1 MKEVSIY
8 IVTGI
13 RGRWQQDGHIGYALE
28 YYKENSKYPA
38 VIKEVVPVQQ
48 QNENRST
55 LEALIMALHRMRE
68 KCILTVYTESKYL
81 YNGYEDAE
89 YVKRWKQ
96 NDVSPFVEKNQSGNA
111 VRAVGVRIYEPK
123 ILGKTD
129 RRSMPDGYSLYVD
142 ITGRAGAGSQYNSE
156 ISE

>member
-13 RGRWQQDGHIGYALE
+13 KGRWQQDGHIGYALE

-68 KCILTVYTESKYL
+68 KCILIVYTESKYL

-96 NDVSPFVEKNQSGNA
+96 NDWTRSDGHEIKNRDKWQELDRLMQGNL
-111 VRAVGVRIYEPK
+111 VRILLNQRNAYTE
-123 ILGKTD
+123 
-129 RRSMPDGYSLYVD
+129 SL
-142 ITGRAGAGSQYNSE
+142 RQE
-156 ISE
+156 IKMKER

>member
-38 VIKEVVPVQQ
+38 VIREVVPVQQ
-48 QNENRST
+48 MNENRST
-55 LEALIMALHRMRE
+55 LESLIMALHRMKE

-81 YNGYEDAE
+81 YSGYEDTE

-96 NDVSPFVEKNQSGNA
+96 NDWTRSDGHEIKNRDKWQELDRLMQGNLI
-111 VRAVGVRIYEPK
+111 RILLNERNAYTESLREEIK
-123 ILGKTD
+123 IKE
-129 RRSMPDGYSLYVD
+129 R
-142 ITGRAGAGSQYNSE
+142 
-156 ISE
+156 

>member
-8 IVTGI
+8 IMTGI

-38 VIKEVVPVQQ
+38 VIREVVPVQQ
-48 QNENRST
+48 MNENRST
-55 LEALIMALHRMRE
+55 LEALIMALHRMKE

-81 YNGYEDAE
+81 YSGYEDTE

-96 NDVSPFVEKNQSGNA
+96 NDWTRSDGHEIKNRDKWQELDRLMQGNL
-111 VRAVGVRIYEPK
+111 VRILLNQRNAYTE
-123 ILGKTD
+123 
-129 RRSMPDGYSLYVD
+129 SLW
-142 ITGRAGAGSQYNSE
+142 QE
-156 ISE
+156 IKMKER

>member
-28 YYKENSKYPA
+28 YYKENRRYPA
-38 VIKEVVPVQQ
+38 VIREVVPVQQ

-96 NDVSPFVEKNQSGNA
+96 NEWTRSDGHEIKNRDKWQELDRLMQGNLI
-111 VRAVGVRIYEPK
+111 RILLNQRNAYTE
-123 ILGKTD
+123 
-129 RRSMPDGYSLYVD
+129 SL
-142 ITGRAGAGSQYNSE
+142 REE
-156 ISE
+156 IKMKER

>member
-13 RGRWQQDGHIGYALE
+13 KGRWQQDGHIGYALE

-68 KCILTVYTESKYL
+68 KCILTVYTESKYI

-96 NDVSPFVEKNQSGNA
+96 NDWTRSDGHEIKNRDKWQELDRLMQGNLI
-111 VRAVGVRIYEPK
+111 RILLNERNAYTE
-123 ILGKTD
+123 
-129 RRSMPDGYSLYVD
+129 SL
-142 ITGRAGAGSQYNSE
+142 REE
-156 ISE
+156 IKMKER

>member
-38 VIKEVVPVQQ
+38 VIREVVPVQQ
-48 QNENRST
+48 MNENRST
-55 LEALIMALHRMRE
+55 LEALIQALHRMKE

-81 YNGYEDAE
+81 YSGYEDTE

-96 NDVSPFVEKNQSGNA
+96 NDWTRSDGHEIKNRDKWQELDRLMQGNL
-111 VRAVGVRIYEPK
+111 VRILLNQRNAYTESLREEIK
-123 ILGKTD
+123 IKE
-129 RRSMPDGYSLYVD
+129 R
-142 ITGRAGAGSQYNSE
+142 
-156 ISE
+156 

>member
-13 RGRWQQDGHIGYALE
+13 KGRWQQDGHIGYALE

-38 VIKEVVPVQQ
+38 VIREVVPVQQ
-48 QNENRST
+48 MNENRST
-55 LEALIMALHRMRE
+55 LESLIMALHRMRE

-96 NDVSPFVEKNQSGNA
+96 NDWTRSDGHEIKNRDKWQELDRLIQGNLI
-111 VRAVGVRIYEPK
+111 RILLNERNAYTE
-123 ILGKTD
+123 
-129 RRSMPDGYSLYVD
+129 SL
-142 ITGRAGAGSQYNSE
+142 REE
-156 ISE
+156 IKMKER

>member
-38 VIKEVVPVQQ
+38 VIREVVPVQQ
-48 QNENRST
+48 MNENRST

-96 NDVSPFVEKNQSGNA
+96 NDWTRSDGHEIKNRDKWQELDRLMQGNL
-111 VRAVGVRIYEPK
+111 VRILLNQRNAYTESLWQK
-123 ILGKTD
+123 IKMLENLTLWK
-129 RRSMPDGYSLYVD
+129 
-142 ITGRAGAGSQYNSE
+142 N
-156 ISE
+156 

>member
-38 VIKEVVPVQQ
+38 VIREVVPVQQ
-48 QNENRST
+48 MNENRST
-55 LEALIMALHRMRE
+55 LEALIMALHRMKE

-81 YNGYEDAE
+81 YSGYEDTE

-96 NDVSPFVEKNQSGNA
+96 NDWTRSDGHEIKNRDKWQELDRLMQGNL
-111 VRAVGVRIYEPK
+111 VRILLNQRNAYTE
-123 ILGKTD
+123 
-129 RRSMPDGYSLYVD
+129 SLWQD
-142 ITGRAGAGSQYNSE
+142 EGE
-156 ISE
+156 INYGII

>member
-13 RGRWQQDGHIGYALE
+13 KGRWQQDGYIGYVLE

-38 VIKEVVPVQQ
+38 VIREVVPVQQ
-48 QNENRST
+48 MNENRST
-55 LEALIMALHRMRE
+55 LESLIMALHRMRE

-96 NDVSPFVEKNQSGNA
+96 NDWTRSDGHEIKNRDKWQELDRLIQGNL
-111 VRAVGVRIYEPK
+111 VRILLNQRNAYTE
-123 ILGKTD
+123 
-129 RRSMPDGYSLYVD
+129 SLW
-142 ITGRAGAGSQYNSE
+142 QE
-156 ISE
+156 IKMKER

>member
-28 YYKENSKYPA
+28 YYKENCKYPA
-38 VIKEVVPVQQ
+38 VIREVVPVQQ
-48 QNENRST
+48 MNENRST
-55 LEALIMALHRMRE
+55 LESLIMALHRMRE

-96 NDVSPFVEKNQSGNA
+96 NDWTRSDGHEIKNRDKWQELDRLMQGNL
-111 VRAVGVRIYEPK
+111 VRILLNETNAYTESLRQEIK
-123 ILGKTD
+123 IK
-129 RRSMPDGYSLYVD
+129 
-142 ITGRAGAGSQYNSE
+142 E
-156 ISE
+156 INYGII

>member
-13 RGRWQQDGHIGYALE
+13 KGRWQQDGHIGYALE

-96 NDVSPFVEKNQSGNA
+96 NDWTRSDGHEIKNRDKWQELDRLMQGNLI
-111 VRAVGVRIYEPK
+111 RILLNERNAYTESLREEIK
-123 ILGKTD
+123 IKE
-129 RRSMPDGYSLYVD
+129 R
-142 ITGRAGAGSQYNSE
+142 
-156 ISE
+156 

>member
-28 YYKENSKYPA
+28 YYRENSKYPA
-38 VIKEVVPVQQ
+38 VIREVVPVQQ
-48 QNENRST
+48 MNENRST
-55 LEALIMALHRMRE
+55 LESIIMALHRMRE

-81 YNGYEDAE
+81 YNGYEDVE

-96 NDVSPFVEKNQSGNA
+96 NDWTRSDGHEIKNRDKWQELDRLMQGNL
-111 VRAVGVRIYEPK
+111 VRILLNETNAYTE
-123 ILGKTD
+123 
-129 RRSMPDGYSLYVD
+129 SL
-142 ITGRAGAGSQYNSE
+142 RQE
-156 ISE
+156 IKMKEN

>member
-38 VIKEVVPVQQ
+38 VIREVVPVQQ
-48 QNENRST
+48 MNENRST
-55 LEALIMALHRMRE
+55 LESLIMALHRMRE

-96 NDVSPFVEKNQSGNA
+96 NDWTRSDGHEIKNRDKWQELDRLMQGNL
-111 VRAVGVRIYEPK
+111 VRILLNQRNAYTKSLWEEIK
-123 ILGKTD
+123 IKE
-129 RRSMPDGYSLYVD
+129 R
-142 ITGRAGAGSQYNSE
+142 
-156 ISE
+156 

>member
-38 VIKEVVPVQQ
+38 VIREVVPVQQ
-48 QNENRST
+48 MNENRST

-81 YNGYEDAE
+81 YSGYEDTE

-96 NDVSPFVEKNQSGNA
+96 NDWTRSDGHEIKNRDKWQELDRLMQGNLI
-111 VRAVGVRIYEPK
+111 RILLNERNAYTE
-123 ILGKTD
+123 
-129 RRSMPDGYSLYVD
+129 SL
-142 ITGRAGAGSQYNSE
+142 REE
-156 ISE
+156 IKMKER

>member
-13 RGRWQQDGHIGYALE
+13 KGRWQQDGYIGYVLE

-38 VIKEVVPVQQ
+38 VIREVVPVQQ
-48 QNENRST
+48 MNENRST
-55 LEALIMALHRMRE
+55 LESLIMALHRMRE

-81 YNGYEDAE
+81 YSGYEDTE

-96 NDVSPFVEKNQSGNA
+96 NDWTRSDGHEIKNRDKWQELDRLIQGNL
-111 VRAVGVRIYEPK
+111 VRILLNQRNAYTE
-123 ILGKTD
+123 
-129 RRSMPDGYSLYVD
+129 SLW
-142 ITGRAGAGSQYNSE
+142 QE
-156 ISE
+156 IKMKER

>member
-13 RGRWQQDGHIGYALE
+13 KGRWQQDGHIGYALE

-48 QNENRST
+48 QNENCST

-68 KCILTVYTESKYL
+68 KCILTIYTESKYL

-96 NDVSPFVEKNQSGNA
+96 NDWTRSDGHEIKNRDKWQELDRLMQGNLI
-111 VRAVGVRIYEPK
+111 RILLNERNAYTESLREEIK
-123 ILGKTD
+123 IKE
-129 RRSMPDGYSLYVD
+129 R
-142 ITGRAGAGSQYNSE
+142 
-156 ISE
+156 

>member
-38 VIKEVVPVQQ
+38 VIREVVPVQQ
-48 QNENRST
+48 MNENRST
-55 LEALIMALHRMRE
+55 LESLIMALHRMRE

-81 YNGYEDAE
+81 YSGYEDAE
-89 YVKRWKQ
+89 YVKRWKK
-96 NDVSPFVEKNQSGNA
+96 NDWTRSDGHEIKNRDKWQELDRLMQGNL
-111 VRAVGVRIYEPK
+111 VRILLNQRNAYTE
-123 ILGKTD
+123 
-129 RRSMPDGYSLYVD
+129 SL
-142 ITGRAGAGSQYNSE
+142 RQE
-156 ISE
+156 IKMKER

>member
-38 VIKEVVPVQQ
+38 VIREVVPVQQ
-48 QNENRST
+48 ENENRST

-81 YNGYEDAE
+81 YNGYEDSE
-89 YVKRWKQ
+89 YVKRWKK
-96 NDVSPFVEKNQSGNA
+96 NDWTRLDGHEIKNLDKWKELDRLMQGNL
-111 VRAVGVRIYEPK
+111 VRILLNERNAYTESLLEEIK
-123 ILGKTD
+123 IKE
-129 RRSMPDGYSLYVD
+129 R
-142 ITGRAGAGSQYNSE
+142 
-156 ISE
+156 

>member
-13 RGRWQQDGHIGYALE
+13 KGRWQQDGHIGYALE

-38 VIKEVVPVQQ
+38 VIREVVPVQQ
-48 QNENRST
+48 MNENRST

-81 YNGYEDAE
+81 YSGYEDTE

-96 NDVSPFVEKNQSGNA
+96 NDWTRSDGHEIKNRDKWQELDRLMQGNLI
-111 VRAVGVRIYEPK
+111 RILLNERNAYTE
-123 ILGKTD
+123 
-129 RRSMPDGYSLYVD
+129 SL
-142 ITGRAGAGSQYNSE
+142 REE
-156 ISE
+156 IKMKER

>member
-13 RGRWQQDGHIGYALE
+13 KGRWQQDGYIGYALE

-96 NDVSPFVEKNQSGNA
+96 NDWTRSDGHKIKNRDKWQELDRLMQGNLI
-111 VRAVGVRIYEPK
+111 RILLNQRNAYTE
-123 ILGKTD
+123 
-129 RRSMPDGYSLYVD
+129 SL
-142 ITGRAGAGSQYNSE
+142 REE
-156 ISE
+156 IKMKER

>member
-13 RGRWQQDGHIGYALE
+13 KGRWQQDGHIGYALE

-55 LEALIMALHRMRE
+55 LEALIMALRRMRE

-96 NDVSPFVEKNQSGNA
+96 NDWTRSDGHEIKNRDKWKELDRLMQGNL
-111 VRAVGVRIYEPK
+111 VRILLNQRNAYTE
-123 ILGKTD
+123 
-129 RRSMPDGYSLYVD
+129 SL
-142 ITGRAGAGSQYNSE
+142 RQE
-156 ISE
+156 IKMKER

>member
-38 VIKEVVPVQQ
+38 VIREVVPVQQ
-48 QNENRST
+48 MNENRST
-55 LEALIMALHRMRE
+55 LESLIMALHRMRE

-81 YNGYEDAE
+81 YNGYEDTE

-96 NDVSPFVEKNQSGNA
+96 NDWTRSDGHEIKKRDKWQELDRLMQGNL
-111 VRAVGVRIYEPK
+111 VRILLNQRNAYTE
-123 ILGKTD
+123 
-129 RRSMPDGYSLYVD
+129 SLW
-142 ITGRAGAGSQYNSE
+142 QE
-156 ISE
+156 IKMKER

>member
-13 RGRWQQDGHIGYALE
+13 KGRWQQDGHIGYALE

-38 VIKEVVPVQQ
+38 VIREVVPVQQ
-48 QNENRST
+48 MNENRST
-55 LEALIMALHRMRE
+55 LEALIQALYRMKE

-81 YNGYEDAE
+81 YSGYEDAE

-96 NDVSPFVEKNQSGNA
+96 NDWTRSDGHEIKNRDKWQELDRLIQGNLI
-111 VRAVGVRIYEPK
+111 RILLNQRNAYTESLRQEIK
-123 ILGKTD
+123 IKE
-129 RRSMPDGYSLYVD
+129 R
-142 ITGRAGAGSQYNSE
+142 
-156 ISE
+156 